1 MEPASPNQANSDAEI
16 VVTAYSQRYLDA
28 SAELIDVSEGG
39 AKVTNDPVDR
49 GGTTKFGISLR
60 FLASEGAFDEDGDGK
75 ADFDLDMDGDID
87 GADVRALTR
96 GDAVFLYHRCFWK
109 RLDCESHPRPLG
121 EMLFDQGVNGGL
133 VAARKLLQRALNTSL
148 MEARQRMGSNSA
160 PALLKVDGVLGD
172 LSREA
177 EIWVLKYPAFGMPA
191 IIANYRAAARERY
204 RAIAARYPSQRRFLN
219 GWLARADRLGRG

>member
-1 MEPASPNQANSDAEI
+1 MSGTEPTPSSDDNEI

-39 AKVTNDPVDR
+39 AKVTNDKDDR

-60 FLASEGAFDEDGDGK
+60 FLASEGVFDEDGDGK

-109 RLDCESHPRPLG
+109 RLDCESHPRPIG

-133 VAARKLLQRALNTSL
+133 ISAGKLLQRALNTSL

-160 PALLKVDGVLGD
+160 PPLLTVDGVVGD
-172 LSREA
+172 LTRAA
-177 EIWVLKYPAFGMPA
+177 EIWVLRYPAFGMPA
-191 IIANYRAAARERY
+191 IVANYRAAARERY
-204 RAIAARYPSQRRFLN
+204 RAIAAHFPSQRKYLN
-219 GWLARADRLGRG
+219 GWLARADRLGR